1 MRFMDMEYAHMSTM
15 VLAVLA
21 FHEAQ
26 RIVELDCH
34 GAYLS
39 GFEERELEER
49 KQRLCHIDMAL
60 RIRESSVRRML
71 AERPNKAEC

>member
-26 RIVELDCH
+26 RTVELDCP
-34 GAYLS
+34 GANLNR
-39 GFEERELEER
+39 FEERELEER
-49 KQRLCHIDMAL
+49 KQRLYHIDMAL
-60 RIRESSVRRML
+60 RIRENSMRRML
-71 AERPNKAEC
+71 AERPSKAEC